1 MTDSVDRLTGANAAM
16 QRLCIWS
23 GVAYLVMMGTGLVV
37 IARLIP
43 PPLASDSAEQV
54 RRMYIDHQ
62 TRIQIGLS
70 IAILASGF
78 MYSFAGGLA
87 TQIKRVEGRWSPLAM
102 STLASGMLLG
112 ILTYV
117 PLMMM
122 AAAAFRPAERSADVT
137 QALHDLG
144 WLTFVG
150 AVASAFIWLFSVGL
164 AILRDPRTQ
173 PCYPRWFGYLSIW
186 CAFLNL
192 PGITI
197 IFFTRGPFSWH
208 GIIAF
213 YVPLI
218 AFAVWY
224 FLMIAYALKAI
235 TRQQEEEASSRLDKP
250 GTGCAVSTV
259 A

>member
-1 MTDSVDRLTGANAAM
+1 MANSDDHPTGANAAM

-23 GVAYLVMMGTGLVV
+23 GVAYMVVMGTGLVA

-62 TRIQIGLS
+62 TRIQIGIS
-70 IAILASGF
+70 IGILASGF
-78 MYSFAGGLA
+78 MYAFAGGLA
-87 TQIKRVEGRWSPLAM
+87 TQIKRIEGRWSPLAM
-102 STLASGMLLG
+102 TTLASGLILG
-112 ILTYV
+112 ILTYL

-122 AAAAFRPAERSADVT
+122 AAAAFRPAERSADIT

-150 AVASAFIWLFSVGL
+150 AVPSAFIWLFSVGL
-164 AILRDPRTQ
+164 AVLRDARVRPI
-173 PCYPRWFGYLSIW
+173 YPRWFGYLSIW
-186 CAFLNL
+186 CAFINL

-213 YVPLI
+213 YVPLV
-218 AFAVWY
+218 AFVVWY
-224 FLMIAYALKAI
+224 GLVMLYALKAI
-235 TRQQEEEASSRLDKP
+235 TRQQEDDASAALR
-250 GTGCAVSTV
+250 
-259 A
+259 